1 MMRRTEYTVTVPDLV
16 EAMQRLGAS
25 FFFSQAGTL
34 LVRGLNALPCY
45 LRDSF
50 YECDGKSL
58 VAYVKAIQSKGQQG
72 PAVERE

>member
-1 MMRRTEYTVTVPDLV
+1 MRRTEYTITVPDLV

-25 FFFSQAGTL
+25 FYFWPARTL
-34 LVRGLNALPCY
+34 FVSGLNAMPCY

-50 YECDGKSL
+50 YECDGQTL
-58 VAYVKAIQSKGQQG
+58 VAYIKAIQSKGQQG

>member
-1 MMRRTEYTVTVPDLV
+1 MRRTEYTITVPDLV

-25 FFFSQAGTL
+25 FYFRPAGTL
-34 LVRGLNALPCY
+34 FVSGLNAMLCY

-50 YECDGKSL
+50 YECDGKTL
-58 VAYVKAIQSKGQQG
+58 VAYIKAIQSKGQQG

>member
-1 MMRRTEYTVTVPDLV
+1 MRRTEYTIEVPDLV

-34 LVRGLNALPCY
+34 LVMCWNALPCY
-45 LRDSF
+45 LGDSF

-58 VAYVKAIQSKGQQG
+58 VAYIKAIQSQGQQG

>member
-45 LRDSF
+45 LRDCF